1 MLFLFVFLLFLLVCC
16 YFIWTI
22 VSEIKDYIYISRHV
36 WMEWMRITV
45 VRGDHASSG
54 AGDSEESASHR
65 GPAQHAEHRHH
76 VALNHS
82 ETTSK

>member
-1 MLFLFVFLLFLLVCC
+1 
-16 YFIWTI
+16 
-22 VSEIKDYIYISRHV
+22 
-36 WMEWMRITV
+36 MEWMRITV